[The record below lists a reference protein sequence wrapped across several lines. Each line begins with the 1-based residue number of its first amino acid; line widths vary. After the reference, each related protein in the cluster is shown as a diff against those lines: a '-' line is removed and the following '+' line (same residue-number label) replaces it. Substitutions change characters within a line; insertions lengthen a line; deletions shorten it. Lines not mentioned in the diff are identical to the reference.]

1 MSSEF
6 TVRTGGPPPRAV
18 IDPGIQELRWR
29 GDQPPDPLEPGAWEL
44 YLEGVS
50 TRVTTVA
57 CEPGAL
63 TVTIRSG
70 ASFEDCELALGIVR
84 RCAALGEGKVDTGD
98 AGELSLDQ
106 LDQWFGADWQRGQLE
121 SAARISIHLA
131 RERGPI
137 AMPGP
142 TRSVWVGERVSREL
156 EDGHDATVAE
166 RLVAVM
172 RRVLWPDPRYEA
184 AAEFTV
190 SDPGGDSF
198 TLAML
203 LPERPCVLPRTD
215 QLAIAAGE
223 EPFLIPWPALAEL
236 PVRSTWLDDG
246 NQLVEGV
253 AEERWADLCRA
264 ALRHR
269 PDGS

>member
-6 TVRTGGPPPRAV
+6 RVRTGGPTPRAI
-18 IDPGIQELRWR
+18 IDPGIEELSWR
-29 GDQPPDPLEPGAWEL
+29 GDQPPDPLEAGVWEL

-84 RCAALGEGKVDTGD
+84 RSAAFGEGNVDTGD
-98 AGELSLDQ
+98 AGEVSLDQ
-106 LDQWFGADWQRGQLE
+106 LDQRFGADWQRGQLQ

-131 RERGPI
+131 RERGLI
-137 AMPGP
+137 EMPGP
-142 TRSVWVGERVSREL
+142 TRSVWVGERVTQEL
-156 EDGHDATVAE
+156 EDGDDAVVAE

-172 RRVLWPDPRYEA
+172 RRVLWPEPRYEA
-184 AAEFTV
+184 ASEFTV
-190 SDPGGDSF
+190 TDPGGDSF
-198 TLAML
+198 TLGML

-215 QLAIAAGE
+215 RLAIAAGE
-223 EPFLIPWPALAEL
+223 EAFLIPRPALAEL

-253 AEERWADLCRA
+253 AVDRWADLCRA
-264 ALRHR
+264 AQRHR
-269 PDGS
+269 LDGS